1 MIKSSIKLSCLLL
14 VMLLASC
21 SGYQKILKSTDLD
34 YKYKQAVTFYE
45 NKEYIKAFPLF
56 DELLLLYRGTDRAED
71 VYYYYS
77 KIEFEKGNY
86 LSASYHL
93 KNFANTYQNN
103 DNAEECAYLAVY
115 CHYLLSPKYSL
126 DQASTYKALEEMQI
140 FLSQYPESNY
150 ADKCAELQTE
160 LQHKLERKN
169 FENAKLYF
177 TTEHYKSAIHA
188 FNVVLQ
194 EKHNSSFREEIL
206 FLQLKSYYL
215 LALNS
220 VEQKKDKRIKDTII
234 AFNQFKNAYPK
245 SEWLPESKRI
255 YKQVKSLRK

>member
-1 MIKSSIKLSCLLL
+1 
-14 VMLLASC
+14 
-21 SGYQKILKSTDLD
+21 
-34 YKYKQAVTFYE
+34 
-45 NKEYIKAFPLF
+45 
-56 DELLLLYRGTDRAED
+56 
-71 VYYYYS
+71 
-77 KIEFEKGNY
+77 
-86 LSASYHL
+86 
-93 KNFANTYQNN
+93 
-103 DNAEECAYLAVY
+103 
-115 CHYLLSPKYSL
+115 
-126 DQASTYKALEEMQI
+126 
-140 FLSQYPESNY
+140 
-150 ADKCAELQTE
+150 LQTE
-160 LQHKLERKN
+160 LQYKLERKN

-194 EKHNSSFREEIL
+194 ENHNSSFREEIL

-245 SEWLPESKRI
+245 SEWLSESKRI